1 MSVLRGNRRAVRPAV
16 PSGPGA
22 RPLAPPTRAGAP
34 TSHGAG
40 PPSCRPTE
48 ALGCTRSGGEDTPAR
63 GSTEVEDIRRIAE
76 RLRITYRGRRTP
88 EQVDAA
94 VSAAVEH
101 LKDSKIRDFVPVL
114 AERHA
119 RDVLDSVTGRS
130 SSDVIGESAPADQGF
145 GRGGERRSI
154 RGSEPVRPPDGQ

>member
-1 MSVLRGNRRAVRPAV
+1 VHEVRRGGHA
-16 PSGPGA
+16 
-22 RPLAPPTRAGAP
+22 
-34 TSHGAG
+34 
-40 PPSCRPTE
+40 
-48 ALGCTRSGGEDTPAR
+48 AR
-63 GSTEVEDIRRIAE
+63 GSTEVEDIRRVAE

-114 AERHA
+114 AERRA
-119 RDVLDSVTGRS
+119 RVVLDSVTGRS
-130 SSDVIGESAPADQGF
+130 SSDAIGESAPADQGC

-154 RGSEPVRPPDGQ
+154 RGLRACPAP